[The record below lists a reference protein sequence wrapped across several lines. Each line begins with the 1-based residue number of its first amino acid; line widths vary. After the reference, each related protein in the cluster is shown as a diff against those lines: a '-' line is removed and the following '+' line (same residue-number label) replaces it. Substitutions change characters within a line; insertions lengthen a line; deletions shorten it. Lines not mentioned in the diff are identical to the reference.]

1 MISIKQHKLGFLFA
15 VLAIVLVA
23 AAINNQIKNGAQSQT
38 EESIPAVKLIAA
50 GDFREQ
56 KTVRVEGG
64 TVQSLDQAD
73 LKSQIS
79 AQITA
84 INVKLGDQVQ
94 AGQII
99 MQLQNSD
106 ISAQLEQARARL
118 DELKKGAR
126 DEELNL
132 ARTANNEAKAALV
145 NSIKDAYAKSDDAIH
160 NHIDKF
166 FTNPRGK
173 NIRFSIIL
181 NVGGSQ
187 VSFYPS
193 DSDLG
198 QRVADRKYKIEAM
211 LDEWKDLLAGAD
223 AAADDADIENI
234 LAVSKKNLQEEIDF
248 ANEMAPL
255 VNSLSSDNSTY
266 KTIIDGYKTEFSAAR
281 SAINGSL
288 ASLQGALT
296 ARETARQTLEL
307 KLAGA
312 SPEQLRQAQAAVDA
326 LESTLAKTSIV
337 SPISGQI
344 SYINGRVGELAGGG
358 SLVAGVVNPGAL
370 QIKAYVSENDLREI
384 AEGAAV
390 KIDGGGT
397 GILQTISP
405 AADSQTKKSE
415 INVLIAKPGN
425 APIIVGQT
433 VGFEIAAKGGA
444 DPNAYLLPIEAIQ
457 FTANGN
463 YVLTVGAESALERI
477 PVTTGDIVGEKIYV
491 VQGLDGDAKIISST
505 RGLKSGDIIKVEN

>member
-1 MISIKQHKLGFLFA
+1 MNFIKQHTFGFLFA
-15 VLAIVLVA
+15 VLAVILVLA
-23 AAINNQIKNGAQSQT
+23 AVDNQMKNNAQSQVK
-38 EESIPAVKLIAA
+38 EPVAAVKLIAVE
-50 GDFREQ
+50 DLREQ

-64 TVQSLDQAD
+64 AVQSLNQAD

-84 INVKLGDQVQ
+84 VNAKLGDQVQ
-94 AGQII
+94 AGQVIV
-99 MQLQNSD
+99 QLQNGD

-118 DELKKGAR
+118 AELKKGAR

-132 ARTANNEAKAALV
+132 ARTASNEARVVLI
-145 NSIKDAYAKSDDAIH
+145 NSVKDAYAKSDDAIH

-166 FTNPRGK
+166 FVNPRGK
-173 NIRFSIIL
+173 NIQFSITL

-198 QRVADRKYKIEAM
+198 RRVADRKYKIETM
-211 LDEWKDLLAGAD
+211 LGEWKDLLAGAD
-223 AAADDADIENI
+223 AAANDADIENI
-234 LAVSKKNLQEEIDF
+234 VAISKKNLQEEIDF

-266 KTIIDGYKTEFSAAR
+266 KGIIDGYKGEFSTAR

-288 ASLQGALT
+288 ASLQGAFT
-296 ARETARQTLEL
+296 AWETARQTLEL

-344 SYINGRVGELAGGG
+344 SYINGRVGELAGAG
-358 SLVAGVVNPGAL
+358 SLVATVVNPGAL
-370 QIKAYVSENDLREI
+370 QIKAYVSERDLPAL

-390 KIDGGGT
+390 KIDGGGR

-405 AADSQTKKSE
+405 AANSQTKKFE
-415 INVLIAKPGN
+415 INVLVVKPGDT
-425 APIIVGQT
+425 PLIVGQT

-444 DPNAYLLPIEAIQ
+444 DSNAYLLPIEAIQ
-457 FTANGN
+457 FTAAGN
-463 YVLTVGAESALERI
+463 YVLTVGAESALEQV

-491 VQGLDGDAKIISST
+491 IGGLDGDAKIVAST
-505 RGLKSGDIIKVEN
+505 RGLKSGDIVKIEN

>member
-1 MISIKQHKLGFLFA
+1 MISVKQHKLGFLFA
-15 VLAIVLVA
+15 VLAIALIS
-23 AAINNQIKNGAQSQT
+23 AAIGNQIKNGAQSQT
-38 EESIPAVKLIAA
+38 EESIPAVKLIAVE
-50 GDFREQ
+50 DFREQ

-64 TVQSLDQAD
+64 AVQSLSQAD

-84 INVKLGDQVQ
+84 INVKLGDQVRT
-94 AGQII
+94 GQVI
-99 MQLQNSD
+99 MQLQNGD

-132 ARTANNEAKAALV
+132 ARTADNEAKAALV
-145 NSIKDAYAKSDDAIH
+145 NSMKDAYAKSDDAIH

-181 NVGGSQ
+181 NVGGNQ

-193 DSDLG
+193 DSDLA
-198 QRVADRKYKIEAM
+198 QRVANRKYNIEAM
-211 LDEWKDLLAGAD
+211 LAEWKDLLDAAGASPS
-223 AAADDADIENI
+223 DDDIENV

-288 ASLQGALT
+288 ASLQGAST
-296 ARETARQTLEL
+296 GRQTARQTLEL

-312 SPEQLRQAQAAVDA
+312 TPEQLRQAQAAVDA
-326 LESTLAKTSIV
+326 LESTLAKTAIV

-344 SYINGRVGELAGGG
+344 SYVNGRVGELAAGG
-358 SLVAGVVNPGAL
+358 SLVATVVNPGAL
-370 QIKAYVSENDLREI
+370 QIKAYVSENDLPAI

-390 KIDGGGT
+390 KIDGGGK

-415 INVLIAKPGN
+415 INVLVANPEDTSL
-425 APIIVGQT
+425 IVGQT
-433 VGFEIAAKGGA
+433 AGFEIVAENGA
-444 DPNAYLLPIEAIQ
+444 DPNACLLPIEAIQ

-463 YVLTVGAESALERI
+463 YVLAVGAENLLERI

-491 VQGLDGDAKIISST
+491 VAGLDADAKIVAST
-505 RGLKSGDIIKVEN
+505 RGLKSGDVVKIVN

>member
-1 MISIKQHKLGFLFA
+1 MISIKKHKFGFLFA
-15 VLAIVLVA
+15 LLAIALVS
-23 AAINNQIKNGAQSQT
+23 AAIGNQMKNGAQSQT
-38 EESIPAVKLIAA
+38 EESIPAVKLIAV

-84 INVKLGDQVQ
+84 INVKLGDQVR

-99 MQLQNSD
+99 MQLQNGD

-132 ARTANNEAKAALV
+132 ARTADNEAKAALA

-181 NVGGSQ
+181 NVGGNQ

-211 LDEWKDLLAGAD
+211 LDEWKELLAGAG

-281 SAINGSL
+281 STINGSL
-288 ASLQGALT
+288 ASLQGALA

-415 INVLIAKPGN
+415 INVLIAKSGN
-425 APIIVGQT
+425 APIVVGQT

-491 VQGLDGDAKIISST
+491 VQGLAGDAKIVAST
-505 RGLKSGDIIKVEN
+505 RGLKSGDIVKIEK